1 MRAEPFQIQNFIN
14 GEFVEPIS
22 GRYLDNVE
30 PATGKPYSQVAD
42 SDAHDVD
49 LAVAAAEKAFSDW
62 SKKTAAERSD
72 FLLRIAGLVER
83 DLEKF
88 ARAES
93 IDTGKPIALARSL
106 DIPRAVANFR
116 FFATAILHTESEA
129 HITDNIA
136 FNYTL
141 RQPRGIAG
149 LISPWNLPLYLLS
162 WKIAPA
168 IAVGNTAIAKPSEL
182 TPMTAYMLCEVAR
195 EVGLPNGVLNVVHGT
210 GPNVGSA
217 ITAHPKIN
225 TISFTGGTA
234 TGRKVAEA
242 CAPLFKK
249 VSLELGGKNPN
260 IIFADADLDA
270 AIAGS
275 VRSSFANQGQ
285 VCLCG
290 SRLFVE
296 RSAYKNFVERFIDKA
311 SQLCLGDPL
320 DEKTEQGAI
329 VNKTQLE
336 KVKFYVDLAQKEG
349 GKIAL
354 GGSAPQ
360 APNERCREGYFFQPT
375 VITGLSVSCR
385 TNREEIFGPVITI
398 TPFDSEEEVID
409 HANDVEYGL
418 SSSVWTQN
426 LSRAHRVAE
435 RINTGTVWVNCWL
448 VRDLR
453 VPFGGMKQ
461 SGVGREGGE
470 EALAL
475 LHRAKKCLHR
485 EVRYLSYENR
495 AEVEDLIARLRG
507 YLWHTSS
514 LEGFRQI
521 HAQNAIKVN
530 RGDLPKA
537 YSQSQYSNCL
547 EEGGISLFD
556 LITHRDR
563 DLIGEDLLLLD
574 KWPGV
579 MFRHTPTVFLGME
592 LSSIASNLLFYP
604 ELKRRRG
611 LGGIIPRIEV
621 CHVGDISLDLVKKIG
636 LWVEAKPT
644 DILFYRDVDDA
655 IGALAPKETQ

>member
-1 MRAEPFQIQNFIN
+1 
-14 GEFVEPIS
+14 
-22 GRYLDNVE
+22 
-30 PATGKPYSQVAD
+30 VAD

-49 LAVAAAEKAFSDW
+49 LAVAAAEKAFCDW
-62 SKKTAAERSD
+62 SKKTAAERSN
-72 FLLRIAGLVER
+72 FLLRIAELIER

-93 IDTGKPIALARSL
+93 IDTGKPISLARSL

-129 HITDNIA
+129 HITDNVA

-168 IAVGNTAIAKPSEL
+168 DRCRKHRHRQAERVNADD
-182 TPMTAYMLCEVAR
+182 AYMLCEIAR
-195 EVGLPNGVLNVVHGT
+195 EAGLPNGVLNSSTARGRMSARDYGSSEDQHHLVHRRHRHRTQSRRSVRAVVQKG
-210 GPNVGSA
+210 
-217 ITAHPKIN
+217 
-225 TISFTGGTA
+225 
-234 TGRKVAEA
+234 VARA
-242 CAPLFKK
+242 R
-249 VSLELGGKNPN
+249 GQNPN

-296 RSAYKNFVERFIDKA
+296 RSAYKDFVERFIEETA
-311 SQLCLGDPL
+311 QLCLGDPL
-320 DEKTEQGAI
+320 DENTEQGAI

-385 TNREEIFGPVITI
+385 TNREEIFGPVVTI
-398 TPFDSEEEVID
+398 TPFDSEEEVIN

-470 EALAL
+470 EALRFFTEPKTFAS
-475 LHRAKKCLHR
+475 R
-485 EVRYLSYENR
+485 SNR
-495 AEVEDLIARLRG
+495 ASPVGQRSDDGHNFL
-507 YLWHTSS
+507 YL
-514 LEGFRQI
+514 
-521 HAQNAIKVN
+521 
-530 RGDLPKA
+530 
-537 YSQSQYSNCL
+537 
-547 EEGGISLFD
+547 GIPQW
-556 LITHRDR
+556 
-563 DLIGEDLLLLD
+563 E
-574 KWPGV
+574 
-579 MFRHTPTVFLGME
+579 
-592 LSSIASNLLFYP
+592 
-604 ELKRRRG
+604 
-611 LGGIIPRIEV
+611 
-621 CHVGDISLDLVKKIG
+621 
-636 LWVEAKPT
+636 
-644 DILFYRDVDDA
+644 RDVFGFLDEHV
-655 IGALAPKETQ
+655 KH